1 MGCGYAN
8 SQIKNTIRY
17 SVKSLPLTHTSSR
30 SILDQNE
37 NTNERTRRKSHHSL
51 VESNDFWG
59 TMPFYV
65 LNNRIRLLSAEV
77 DNDGE
82 FKQIVNS
89 VIEILS
95 EFYDN
100 FDNEGNMSIKNISE
114 KYRWISK
121 YDQGINLIRAL
132 GLNEDNKALHIMD
145 GVTKTHLS
153 NKIREVKYSY
163 RKLKGSKALYEST
176 V

>member
-8 SQIKNTIRY
+8 SKTKNVIRLTT
-17 SVKSLPLTHTSSR
+17 KSLPLTHTSSR
-30 SILDQNE
+30 SIIDQTE
-37 NTNERTRRKSHHSL
+37 NSNERTRRKSHHSL

-77 DNDGE
+77 DNDSE
-82 FKQIVNS
+82 FKQIINC

-100 FDNEGNMSIKNISE
+100 SDSEENLSIKTISE
-114 KYRWISK
+114 KYKWISK
-121 YDQGINLIRAL
+121 YEQGINLIRAI
-132 GLNEDNKALHIMD
+132 GLNEDNKALYLMN

-163 RKLKGSKALYEST
+163 GKLKGSKALYEST